1 MNSEDRVQYK
11 AVVCVL
17 RGIVEQGLKAWSYL
31 LSSAIDRHPGKQ
43 AVIG

>member
-1 MNSEDRVQYK
+1 MNSEDRAQYNVISFK
-11 AVVCVL
+11 
-17 RGIVEQGLKAWSYL
+17 GIVEQGLKAWSYL